1 VHSVGN
7 CLITGLR
14 NVCLKNNVFRDVTPS
29 RLVKNYG
36 CFGKRDV
43 SIFSMKELR
52 RKKYSRNQGQR
63 ERMPIGKRTH
73 SLVDVRPRLESSKLL
88 VMQ

>member
-1 VHSVGN
+1 VHSVWN

-14 NVCLKNNVFRDVTPS
+14 NMCLKNNVFRDVTPS

-43 SIFSMKELR
+43 SIFSMKELG
-52 RKKYSRNQGQR
+52 RKKYSRIQGQR
-63 ERMPIGKRTH
+63 ERMPIGERTH

>member
-1 VHSVGN
+1 
-7 CLITGLR
+7 LITGLR
-14 NVCLKNNVFRDVTPS
+14 NMCLKNNVFRDVTPS

-43 SIFSMKELR
+43 SIFSLKELR
-52 RKKYSRNQGQR
+52 LKKYNRIQGQR
-63 ERMPIGKRTH
+63 ERMPIGERTH
-73 SLVDVRPRLESSKLL
+73 FLVDVRPCSENSKLF